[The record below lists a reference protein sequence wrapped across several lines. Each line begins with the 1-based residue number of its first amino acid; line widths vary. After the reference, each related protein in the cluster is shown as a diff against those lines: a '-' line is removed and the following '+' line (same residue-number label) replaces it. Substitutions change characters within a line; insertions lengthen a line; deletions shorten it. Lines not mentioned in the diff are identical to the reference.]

1 VSEKYSTNKK
11 SNQQILGV
19 VTTLSSQFDTVVSG
33 GDPHFSFCPADP
45 VRNKIQK
52 PDQGYNINGRASF
65 QTIGGV

>member
-1 VSEKYSTNKK
+1 MLIKYQTKNHKQISGVTSAK
-11 SNQQILGV
+11 SPQI
-19 VTTLSSQFDTVVSG
+19 STVVIGAS
-33 GDPHFSFCPADP
+33 DPLFPFCPADP